1 MDKCDQLI
9 NAVND
14 LETMETEYKK
24 MIQDELQLYGCN
36 DLEKAY
42 QFIFGE
48 INAAGLWYRAQKRI
62 EKQKK

>member
-1 MDKCDQLI
+1 
-9 NAVND
+9 
-14 LETMETEYKK
+14 METEYKK